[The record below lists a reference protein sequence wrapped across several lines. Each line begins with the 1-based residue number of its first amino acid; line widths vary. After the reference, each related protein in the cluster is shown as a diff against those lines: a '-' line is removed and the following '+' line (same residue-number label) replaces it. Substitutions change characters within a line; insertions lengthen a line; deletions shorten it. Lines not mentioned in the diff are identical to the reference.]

1 MLILT
6 RNIGISELKWLIVLG
21 MVVFPLIPVLG
32 RMTQGD
38 HCEFKES
45 LSYVLRTRLLKNQ
58 NQNKT
63 QKEWLGVKLLG
74 NYPTLGSKRNE

>member
-1 MLILT
+1 MSVLT
-6 RNIGISELKWLIVLG
+6 RSIRIFELKWLVVLG
-21 MVVFPLIPVLG
+21 MVAFPLTPVLG
-32 RMTQGD
+32 RLTQGD

-45 LSYVLRTRLLKNQ
+45 LSYVVRTSLLKNQ